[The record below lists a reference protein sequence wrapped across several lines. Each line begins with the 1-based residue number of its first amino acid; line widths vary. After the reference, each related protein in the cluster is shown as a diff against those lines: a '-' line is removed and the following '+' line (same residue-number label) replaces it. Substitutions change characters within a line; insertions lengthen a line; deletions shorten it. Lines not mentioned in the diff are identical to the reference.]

1 MMAYALDTNSIS
13 QIYRFYYKDRFP
25 SFWER
30 FDDLVLTGRAGSVSE
45 VEAELTR
52 RTGLET
58 AVQDLKRLNPN
69 LFGLPSPE
77 EQQFIGQIFA
87 IPHFNGLISAKARAK
102 GTPVADPFLIAKVGS
117 GFASTVVT
125 EEIFRPNA
133 VSIPNVCAHFG
144 VDCINLQQLMEREGW
159 RF

>member
-1 MMAYALDTNSIS
+1 MMDYAFDTNTIS

-52 RTGLET
+52 RTGLES
-58 AVQDLKRLNPN
+58 AVQEMKRLNPN
-69 LFGLPSPE
+69 MFGLPTPE
-77 EQQFIGQIFA
+77 EQQFVGQIFA
-87 IPHFNGLISAKARAK
+87 VRQFNGLISAKARAK
-102 GTPVADPFLIAKVGS
+102 GTPVADPFLIAKVGA

-125 EEIFRPNA
+125 EEVLRPNA
-133 VSIPNVCAHFG
+133 VRIPNVCAHFG
-144 VDCINLQQLMEREGW
+144 IDCINLQQLMERKRW